1 MRLGTYLVFT
11 ATHVA
16 YNAVSV
22 VHLFT
27 GFSALGLCFIAGVW
41 GGVTIYYREQKKSR
55 ALRSASKEADGQKNL
70 SNPVEESNTV
80 ENFTHSRKGISFQ
93 SANSE
98 NQRFIHS
105 ASAPSEM
112 VR

>member
-1 MRLGTYLVFT
+1 MLI

-80 ENFTHSRKGISFQ
+80 ENFTQSRKGIFFQ

-98 NQRFIHS
+98 NQKSIHS
-105 ASAPSEM
+105 VSAPSEM